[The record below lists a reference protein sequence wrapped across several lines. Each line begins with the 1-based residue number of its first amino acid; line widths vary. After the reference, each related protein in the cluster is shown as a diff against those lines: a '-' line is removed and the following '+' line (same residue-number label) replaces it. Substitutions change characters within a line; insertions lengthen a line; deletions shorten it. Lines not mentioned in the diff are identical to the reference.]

1 MVEET
6 AVQDDV
12 KEFLQVLAAIS
23 PASNKLTQM
32 LVVFPERATTLY
44 KLYPEIFEREEE
56 VKLLLGFRYTSD
68 GKIEVGS
75 DTLSEHL
82 RGIFLVLFK
91 LLSNENTR
99 RQILNLAGITEEQFR
114 EFDPLRLWLNV
125 ALDYVA
131 KTHPEALRLLNTIV
145 EKLSGKEP
153 SSSISKDELKRAVKE
168 VEDFEFCYDLLNKF
182 WLTLRSGSWIYAY
195 ECPLLLDT
203 YQDLREKLRELI
215 IVKG

>member
-68 GKIEVGS
+68 GKIEAGS

-131 KTHPEALRLLNTIV
+131 KTRPEALRLLNTIV

-182 WLTLRSGSWIYAY
+182 WLILRSGSWIYAY

-203 YQDLREKLRELI
+203 YQDLREKLRKLI